1 MSKSYGIFRCPRTRL
16 AGRDIRIFFSTAVD
30 SAAMSPHLLVL
41 PTELLEHILVFLCHA
56 NAPSI
61 QACRQTCRTLNAT
74 IARVTGSILIHHL
87 EHLALHGMYEPLLPV
102 RGEDASASM
111 TLALPE
117 RVAALRA
124 WEDAWDAFS
133 GGDGDTGV
141 FWQERHPDLCI
152 ELPSQLRPFRE
163 LSPQSSSQQ
172 VRRILATIIDS
183 DPPPGPEDD
192 APLVPNYGMLC
203 GERAFPLGP
212 WLMLVM
218 HNGIEMGAIYSYL
231 DLHGCLGEGEVE
243 GGMLCGTQSGDEKN
257 RNPDFDH
264 MRWTIIDI
272 LVRDVIEIVLSAEL
286 DLAIVISCVFPIQV
300 FVLWS
305 LFQYLI
311 KTETQ

>member
-1 MSKSYGIFRCPRTRL
+1 
-16 AGRDIRIFFSTAVD
+16 
-30 SAAMSPHLLVL
+30 MSPHLLVL

-218 HNGIEMGAIYSYL
+218 HNGTGVRAIYSYL

-243 GGMLCGTQSGDEKN
+243 GGMLCGTHSGDEKN

-305 LFQYLI
+305 LVQYLI
-311 KTETQ
+311 QNGNTA

>member
-1 MSKSYGIFRCPRTRL
+1 
-16 AGRDIRIFFSTAVD
+16 
-30 SAAMSPHLLVL
+30 
-41 PTELLEHILVFLCHA
+41 
-56 NAPSI
+56 
-61 QACRQTCRTLNAT
+61 
-74 IARVTGSILIHHL
+74 
-87 EHLALHGMYEPLLPV
+87 
-102 RGEDASASM
+102 M

-243 GGMLCGTQSGDEKN
+243 GGMRCGTQSGDEKN

-300 FVLWS
+300 FVLLS

-311 KTETQ
+311 QNGNTA